1 MASGD
6 SMDKFY
12 VPNAFIIVFHLATV
26 SINNTVYS
34 SLDNGTHSMKAAT
47 RLVKPTDFTCRQARS
62 ADREVLHVVHVG
74 SVPLGRER

>member
-26 SINNTVYS
+26 LINNTVYS

-62 ADREVLHVVHVG
+62 ADREVLAHVG